1 MPHCPYR
8 AVVMAAAWLAASV
21 GAAPPA
27 VAQPNPFR
35 TLDGWLHAPAG
46 RTLGS
51 VSSVSVDAGGNVWI
65 AERCGAN
72 DCSMNDAIAPIL
84 RTDVAGRVLAS
95 FGAGMFAFP
104 HGIYVDPDGNIWVAD
119 ARAGNGRG
127 HRVIKFDAKGRVL
140 LALGTAG
147 VAGGGPDHF
156 NGPTGIAVAP
166 SGDVFVTDG
175 HETDSNNRVVK
186 FTSAGKFVKEWGH
199 GGSGPG
205 EFLVPHAIALDSRG
219 RVFVADRDNNRVQI
233 FDQDGKFL
241 DQWTQFGRPSG
252 LFITAD
258 DTLIVSDNQSNAAR
272 HAGWMRGIRI
282 GSARDG
288 VVRAFIPDP
297 DFDASRD
304 QETGA
309 HGIAADSA
317 GHIYGAEVWSQTV
330 KKYEP
335 R

>member
-1 MPHCPYR
+1 MPLRLHR
-8 AVVMAAAWLAASV
+8 AAVLAAWLAASL
-21 GAAPPA
+21 GASTPA
-27 VAQPNPFR
+27 AAQPNPFR
-35 TLDGWLHAPAG
+35 TIAGWLHVPAG

-51 VSSVSVDAGGNVWI
+51 VSSVSVDPGDNVWI

-72 DCSMNDAIAPIL
+72 DCSMNDAVAPIL
-84 RTDVAGRVLAS
+84 HADSAGRVLAT
-95 FGAGMFAFP
+95 FGAGLFAFP
-104 HGIYVDPDGNIWVAD
+104 HGIYVDPEGNVWVAD

-127 HRVIKFDAKGRVL
+127 HRVIKFDAEGHVL
-140 LALGTAG
+140 LTLGTAG

-156 NGPTGIAVAP
+156 NGPTDVAVAP
-166 SGDVFVTDG
+166 NGDVFVTDG
-175 HETDSNNRVVK
+175 HETDS
-186 FTSAGKFVKEWGH
+186 
-199 GGSGPG
+199 
-205 EFLVPHAIALDSRG
+205 
-219 RVFVADRDNNRVQI
+219 NNRVQI

-272 HAGWMRGIRI
+272 HPGWMRGIRI

-297 DFDASRD
+297 DFDPSRD

-309 HGIAADSA
+309 HGIAADAS
-317 GHIYGAEVWSQTV
+317 GSIYGAEVWSQTV
-330 KKYEP
+330 KKYEQGQTRVRP
-335 R
+335 